1 MAAVSGKNGK
11 GLRDMK
17 LASWVKANSTVRF
30 AGDIA
35 RETVVAGIA
44 EDSREVR
51 RGFLFA
57 AIQGHKA
64 DGEKFIGDAVRR
76 GAAAV
81 LAREGMGAWRY
92 PVPLIVSRDT
102 RKTLAEI
109 ADAFYGNPSKD
120 LFVCGVTGTNGKTTT
135 TFLLKQLLQ
144 AHGLPAG
151 WIGTVGYAI
160 GAKTIAST
168 HTTPGAI
175 SLARLLAEM
184 RDQGLKAVSME
195 ASSHALD
202 QRRADAV
209 QWDAAVFTNL
219 TRDHLDYHGDMT
231 AYLQSKRHLF
241 DLLNASP
248 KGNPCAVLNADDT
261 ACETLRLGIRK
272 RCWTYGLSKAAD
284 FSAQDLRMHARGSA
298 FVLRAPDGSERVE
311 LPLLGRFNVHNALA
325 AAAVAWTAGMP
336 LASIARGLASAQAP
350 SGRMEFL
357 RCGQPFEVIVD
368 YAHTD
373 DALANVLQTARE
385 FTRGRLLL
393 VFGCGGDR
401 DKGKRAKMG
410 RVAQD
415 TADYSFL
422 TSDNPRGEDPREIL
436 RDIEGGFTRKDA
448 YAVVADR
455 QEAIRT
461 ALGEARAGDTVI
473 LAGKGHEA
481 VQIFRDKTVP
491 FSDKESAQKILMGRR
506 EPAWNA

>member
-17 LASWVKANSTVRF
+17 LASWVKANSTVSF

-35 RETVVAGIA
+35 GEIIVSGIA
-44 EDSREVR
+44 EDSREVHH
-51 RGFLFA
+51 GFLFA

-64 DGEKFIGDAVRR
+64 DGEKFIADAVGR

-81 LAREGMGAWRY
+81 LAREGIGSWRY
-92 PVPLIVSRDT
+92 HVPLMLSPDPR
-102 RKTLAEI
+102 RTLAEI

-144 AHGLPAG
+144 AHGLPTG

-160 GAKTIAST
+160 GSKTIAST

-219 TRDHLDYHGDMT
+219 TRDHLDYHGDMR
-231 AYLQSKRHLF
+231 AYLQSKSHLF

-248 KGNPCAVLNADDT
+248 KSNPCAVLNADDA
-261 ACETLRLGIRK
+261 ACEILRSGIRK
-272 RCWTYGLSKAAD
+272 RCLTYGLKNAAD

-298 FVLRAPDGSERVE
+298 FLLRAPDGSQRVE
-311 LPLLGRFNVHNALA
+311 LPLLGRFNVYNALA

-336 LASIARGLASAQAP
+336 LVSIARGLALAQAP
-350 SGRMEFL
+350 AGRMEFL

-385 FTRGRLLL
+385 FTRGRLLA

-401 DKGKRAKMG
+401 DKSKRPKMG

-415 TADYSFL
+415 MADYSFL
-422 TSDNPRGEDPREIL
+422 TSDNPRGEDPRDIL
-436 RDIEGGFTRKDA
+436 RDIEGGFTRSGG
-448 YAVVADR
+448 YEVIVDR
-455 QEAIRT
+455 EEAIRK
-461 ALGEARAGDTVI
+461 ALDEAHAGDTVI
-473 LAGKGHEA
+473 LAGKGHET
-481 VQIFRDKTVP
+481 VQIFRDRTVP
-491 FSDKESAQKILMGRR
+491 FSDRQFAEKILMGKS